1 MKKDLFT
8 LASIYNLY
16 VILLLSLYGQGNIKQ
31 KIEQWTPVWRTEEK
45 ENVLD
50 FIFDEV
56 GFYC

>member
-1 MKKDLFT
+1 MKKDFT

-16 VILLLSLYGQGNIKQ
+16 VILLLSLYCQENIKQ

-56 GFYC
+56 GLYC